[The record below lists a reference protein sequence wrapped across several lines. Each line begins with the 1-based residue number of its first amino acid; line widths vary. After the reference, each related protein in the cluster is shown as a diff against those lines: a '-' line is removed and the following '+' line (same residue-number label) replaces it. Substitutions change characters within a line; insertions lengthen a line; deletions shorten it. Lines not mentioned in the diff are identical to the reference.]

1 MIHTAVV
8 LRLEGISHD
17 DLNHFYSVRSYL
29 EINTAV
35 LQDLGNPMES
45 INSGAPGV
53 TARTEEVQR
62 PSRLDTQGS
71 GGNHAAPCWLHSP
84 WASLLSPQGPPV
96 SFFSLLWDLLGKLDP
111 KSSVLPFF
119 QNHAKLHQRMHCWP
133 LPPHEIHSAQ
143 KRGSFCLAF
152 WEQRS

>member
-17 DLNHFYSVRSYL
+17 DLNHFCSVRSYL

-45 INSGAPGV
+45 ISSGAPGV

-71 GGNHAAPCWLHSP
+71 GRSHAAPCWLHSP
-84 WASLLSPQGPPV
+84 WASLLSP
-96 SFFSLLWDLLGKLDP
+96 
-111 KSSVLPFF
+111 
-119 QNHAKLHQRMHCWP
+119 
-133 LPPHEIHSAQ
+133 
-143 KRGSFCLAF
+143 
-152 WEQRS
+152 